1 MPGERVEVITRAER
15 RRRWSVADKLR
26 LVAATRAPGMTV
38 ASVARQHEVSESLL
52 YSWRRRLAGRGLVDA
67 PAGLEAGFVPVVV
80 TGERRTTAAA
90 AIELV
95 EIELPNGCRLRV
107 SERIGTAPLRRMIML
122 LGGLRP

>member
-1 MPGERVEVITRAER
+1 MAGERVEVITRAER

-38 ASVARQHEVSESLL
+38 ASVARQHEVSESLC
-52 YSWRRRLAGRGLVDA
+52 YGWRRRLAGHGLGDA

-80 TGERRTTAAA
+80 TGERRSTAAV
-90 AIELV
+90 ELV

-107 SERIGTAPLRRMIML
+107 SEQIGTAPLRRMLML